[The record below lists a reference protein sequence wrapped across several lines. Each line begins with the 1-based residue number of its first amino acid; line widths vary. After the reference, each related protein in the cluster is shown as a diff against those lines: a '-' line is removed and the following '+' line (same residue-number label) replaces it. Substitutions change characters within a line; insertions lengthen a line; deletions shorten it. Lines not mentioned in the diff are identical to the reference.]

1 MAIKISE
8 ELLKRVQ
15 WKVDAGIYSSPDEVI
30 EHALDLLDQRD
41 VAVAMVRD
49 LVQEGIDDIE
59 NGRYKT
65 YTDANRDELL
75 DDIKQ
80 RALKL
85 ESERKHLLGSE

>member
-1 MAIKISE
+1 MEVTISE
-8 ELLKRVQ
+8 KLLKRIQ
-15 WKVDAGIYSSPDEVI
+15 WKVEAGIYGSPDEVV

-65 YTDANRDELL
+65 YSSENRDEMLE
-75 DDIKQ
+75 DIKQ
-80 RALKL
+80 LALKL
-85 ESERKHLLGSE
+85 DGEGKQRPAS